1 MGRLG
6 DASLVRR
13 SGLLLIAVAVA
24 ATGCGGRDPLPRACL
39 DGPRPVAAALR
50 SAPGP
55 VALRGGTRLSQC
67 VELAFG
73 QGELQ
78 EVGVIYMQ
86 VGTALAAQVS
96 RSDAAALQLGYL
108 VGATRRGAGRTNGV
122 ALEMMRRMEVVV
134 GPEGPPAHRRAA
146 YQRGLAAGARGG

>member
-1 MGRLG
+1 V
-6 DASLVRR
+6 VRR
-13 SGLLLIAVAVA
+13 SALALVAAALA
-24 ATGCGGRDPLPRACL
+24 ATGCGGREPLPPPCL
-39 DGPRPVAAALR
+39 EGPRPVAGALR

-122 ALEMMRRMEVVV
+122 ALEMVRRMEVVV
-134 GPEGPPAHRRAA
+134 GPDGPPPHRRAA
-146 YQRGLAAGARGG
+146 YERGLAAGARAG